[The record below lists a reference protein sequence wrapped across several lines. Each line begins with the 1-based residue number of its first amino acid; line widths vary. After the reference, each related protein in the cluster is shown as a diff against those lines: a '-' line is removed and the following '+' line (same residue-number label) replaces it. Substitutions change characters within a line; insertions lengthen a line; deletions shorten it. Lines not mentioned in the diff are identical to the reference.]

1 MSVENIK
8 TDPEEII
15 EGLGKDEDAS
25 LGASFQSREAGA
37 WRPEDSFGYNE
48 GDVVNFPGT
57 DTRFSF

>member
-25 LGASFQSREAGA
+25 LGAGFQSLEAGA
-37 WRPEDSFGYNE
+37 WESEERCRKFGV
-48 GDVVNFPGT
+48 GLC
-57 DTRFSF
+57 

>member
-37 WRPEDSFGYNE
+37 WEPEENH
-48 GDVVNFPGT
+48 
-57 DTRFSF
+57 R